1 MINVQELRIGN
12 LISDYQNNTI
22 KVLGISDVY
31 NDGNYYIISENGGSI
46 DDDHKPIPLTPEIL
60 LKCGFTKGLS
70 EDDAERVLYSI
81 KVANNTSL
89 YFDRHNN
96 WMRNDEEVVW
106 YLSYE
111 WNNNHHKNDFWAAPQ
126 YLHQLQNLFYSL
138 TNEEL
143 NINL

>member
-1 MINVQELRIGN
+1 MINVKELRIGN

-60 LKCGFTKGLS
+60 LKCGFTSDKWLMSFHLGENKMWIDKTSNEFYWVFGRKETKYL
-70 EDDAERVLYSI
+70 RI
-81 KVANNTSL
+81 K
-89 YFDRHNN
+89 
-96 WMRNDEEVVW
+96 
-106 YLSYE
+106 
-111 WNNNHHKNDFWAAPQ
+111 